1 MKIPKILSRVTAK
14 VLSSTLGVERSVD
27 MVIGIYKR
35 IDPVDC
41 ALICVELHGEAKGEE
56 KAIVERV
63 LAKRYP
69 VAPRP

>member
-1 MKIPKILSRVTAK
+1 MRLPKVISWPLSK
-14 VLSSTLGVERSVD
+14 VLVAALGTERSLD
-27 MVIGIYKR
+27 LVIGLYKR